1 MNSFTLMAEV
11 ISEPEL
17 RYTPDNNLPV
27 ASFLV
32 QFPSTR
38 PEEAPSRLKV
48 TGWNN
53 LATEISEKYHKGD
66 RLVIEGRLN
75 MTTLERN
82 GYKEKRAEM
91 TAQRIHAIAGELTS
105 SPLTSSSSSSSY
117 DSSKKPSAPTVAVP
131 MASPPVSS
139 DAQYDDIPF

>member
-105 SPLTSSSSSSSY
+105 SPLTSSSGSSSY
-117 DSSKKPSAPTVAVP
+117 DSSKKPASASVP
-131 MASPPVSS
+131 LASPPVIS
-139 DAQYDDIPF
+139 DTQYDDIPF